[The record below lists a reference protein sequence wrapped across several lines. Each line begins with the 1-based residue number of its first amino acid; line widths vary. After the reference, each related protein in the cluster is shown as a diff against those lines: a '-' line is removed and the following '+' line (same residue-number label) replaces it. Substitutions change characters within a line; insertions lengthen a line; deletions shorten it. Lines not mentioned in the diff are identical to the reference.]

1 MIRKKSNPDII
12 GNGRYLG
19 RLFLAVLP
27 AVISLLLALAPGVPC
42 DAANS
47 KSPKMAPHIRDF
59 YNYARYL
66 FTKNERKIF
75 RNLTTDEARERF
87 IANFWEI
94 RDPTPFTPDNEFKL
108 EMEQRYDYVSKYLKE
123 GPIPGWETDRG
134 RIYLVLGAPTASQED
149 FLRMGAVI
157 QWYYDEYKV
166 YIRFIDYNS
175 SGIYR
180 MDLTTVS
187 LALLEVLDSKKYFIV
202 NKEGKINLEPLAI
215 DLNYDSKTREFQV
228 EMRTK
233 NLNYEE
239 VPGSNTEMMA
249 KIKVDLVVYQ
259 SDKDD
264 NFSKYSQ
271 VKGVKVPKEKL
282 LEKNATISLAV
293 PLELP
298 AGKIKIDAV
307 ISDALGDA
315 VYRKFISL
323 NIKK

>member
-1 MIRKKSNPDII
+1 MTRKKSNPDI
-12 GNGRYLG
+12 NSSGRYLT
-19 RLFLAVLP
+19 R
-27 AVISLLLALAPGVPC
+27 LLLVALIVVLSLGLGVPC
-42 DAANS
+42 AAA
-47 KSPKMAPHIRDF
+47 KPKKTKMAPHIQEF

-87 IANFWEI
+87 IENFWEI
-94 RDPTPFTPDNEFKL
+94 RDPTPFTADNEFKL

-134 RIYLVLGAPTASQED
+134 RIYLMLGPPGEQRED
-149 FLRMGAVI
+149 ILNRGAYI
-157 QWYYDEYKV
+157 QWYYDEYYV
-166 YIRFIDYNS
+166 YIRFIDYNN
-175 SGIYR
+175 SGIFR
-180 MDLTTVS
+180 MDMTTVS
-187 LALLEVLDSKKYFIV
+187 LALLEVLDNKRYFIV
-202 NKEGKINLEPLAI
+202 NKEGKINLEPLNI
-215 DLNYDSKTREFQV
+215 DLSYDNKTREFLV
-228 EMRTK
+228 EVSTK

-239 VPGSNTEMMA
+239 VPGNSAEMMA

-259 SDKDD
+259 PNKAGD
-264 NFSKYSQ
+264 FSKYSQ
-271 VKGVKVPKEKL
+271 VKSVKVPKEKL

-298 AGKIKIDAV
+298 TGKINIDAV

-323 NIKK
+323 NVKK

>member
-1 MIRKKSNPDII
+1 MTRKKSNLNINS
-12 GNGRYLG
+12 NGRYLT
-19 RLFLAVLP
+19 R
-27 AVISLLLALAPGVPC
+27 LLLAALIVVLSLGLGVPC
-42 DAANS
+42 AAA
-47 KSPKMAPHIRDF
+47 KPKKTKMAPHIQEF

-87 IANFWEI
+87 IENFWEI

-134 RIYLVLGAPTASQED
+134 RIYLMLGPPSEQRED
-149 FLRMGAVI
+149 ILNRGAYI
-157 QWYYDEYKV
+157 QWYFDEYYV
-166 YIRFIDYNS
+166 YIRFIDYNN
-175 SGIYR
+175 SGIYK

-187 LALLEVLDSKKYFIV
+187 LALLEVLDNKRYFIV
-202 NKEGKINLEPLAI
+202 NKEGKINLEPLNI
-215 DLNYDSKTREFQV
+215 DLSYDNKTREFLV
-228 EMRTK
+228 EVRTK

-239 VPGSNTEMMA
+239 VPGNSAEMMA

-259 SDKDD
+259 PNKADD
-264 NFSKYSQ
+264 FSKYSQ
-271 VKGVKVPKEKL
+271 VKSVKVPKEKL

-298 AGKIKIDAV
+298 PGKIKIDAI

-315 VYRKFISL
+315 VFRKFISL
-323 NIKK
+323 NVKK